1 MIPRK
6 IRKNLVRNM
15 YAPHGLRLGFQ
26 VLHNNWSILDTGFII
41 IIPNTITK
49 GQLISECLKF
59 SKFATKN

>member
-1 MIPRK
+1 
-6 IRKNLVRNM
+6 M